1 LCNITLASILADEV
15 IFVGAGDITILIM
28 AMMAMTQPRISALT
42 VILQVSNLDNMET
55 GSPLVLLLRQ
65 QEVLGSKVIV
75 LVGLVTL

>member
-1 LCNITLASILADEV
+1 
-15 IFVGAGDITILIM
+15 VGARDTTILIM

-55 GSPLVLLLRQ
+55 GSTLVLLLRQ

-75 LVGLVTL
+75 LVGLVTI